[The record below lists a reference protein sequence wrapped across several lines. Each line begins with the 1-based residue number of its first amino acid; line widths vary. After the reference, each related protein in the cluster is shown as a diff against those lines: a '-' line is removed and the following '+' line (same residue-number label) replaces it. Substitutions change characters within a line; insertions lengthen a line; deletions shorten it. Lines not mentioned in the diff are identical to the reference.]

1 MSGNFSR
8 YRLSRYKK
16 SSAKKSTKS
25 TQPSDERTANG
36 YEFYIQEDQKLGNEA
51 NAAYENSYRPFNWQK
66 KIHLED
72 FNESTSRNIS
82 YETNDGI
89 KTLRQLACEKL
100 AQMIIDHPED
110 LTDSVLQ
117 NSLLTWDGG
126 WKYVWDIVAGS
137 GNDSYWVFQRFAN
150 AFGQEKKFRCHG
162 KQTYIKAF
170 DDGRIST
177 SITSNLLQSRL
188 DCMNRRLVSSK
199 SNHRIEIIP
208 RLENVGS
215 LVTELNSNQRFKFLT
230 FLDLSINHEKK
241 TWHRQVFLD
250 IMALPSLMALDVSG
264 SKNIDS
270 GILKLWVVAIKN
282 GQWKNMRLLDLGDC
296 TGIINSSSLI
306 ELMEVST
313 ENTKGRS
320 GLIYLKIPN
329 LRSSRELKEQ
339 LRFLAFAWASRHE
352 LIEKSKQ
359 TGLRFPK
366 HEFSANFGLAKKF
379 IFLRNWFNNLSN
391 NEFQLL
397 VDPEVGANYIRK
409 RYLLQEFVLNS
420 GFKLETNTSTGLE
433 YFRTSWPL
441 KLKRSLP
448 SDDYHNISNGRE
460 NPRHK
465 IRKDSRTIEKFLGL

>member
-1 MSGNFSR
+1 V
-8 YRLSRYKK
+8 K
-16 SSAKKSTKS
+16 
-25 TQPSDERTANG
+25 
-36 YEFYIQEDQKLGNEA
+36 EDQRLGNEA
-51 NAAYENSYRPFNWQK
+51 NVAYENSYRPFNWQK
-66 KIHLED
+66 KIHLDD
-72 FNESTSRNIS
+72 FDKSIPRNFS
-82 YETNDGI
+82 NETNYGV
-89 KTLRQLACEKL
+89 KSLRKLACEKL

-110 LTDSVLQ
+110 LTDSILQ

-137 GNDSYWVFQRFAN
+137 GNDSYWMFQRFAN

-170 DDGRIST
+170 EDERSST
-177 SITSNLLQSRL
+177 PILSNLLQSRL

-208 RLENVGS
+208 KLENVGS
-215 LVTELNSNQRFKFLT
+215 LVTELNSNQHFKFLT
-230 FLDLSINHEKK
+230 FLDLSTNHETK

-250 IMALPSLMALDVSG
+250 IMALPSLVALDVSG
-264 SKNIDS
+264 CKNIDS

-282 GQWKNMRLLDLGDC
+282 GQWTNMRLLDLGDC
-296 TGIINSSSLI
+296 TGITNSRNII

-320 GLIYLKIPN
+320 GLIYLKIPI
-329 LRSSRELKEQ
+329 LRSFGELKEE
-339 LRFLAFAWASRHE
+339 LRYLAFSWASRYE
-352 LIEKSKQ
+352 LIEKSKKS
-359 TGLRFPK
+359 GFRFPK

-379 IFLRNWFNNLSN
+379 IFLRNWFNNMSK
-391 NEFQLL
+391 NEPQLL
-397 VDPEVGANYIRK
+397 VDPEVGASYIRK

-420 GFKLETNTSTGLE
+420 GFKLENSTPTGLE

-441 KLKRSLP
+441 KLKRGLP
-448 SDDYHNISNGRE
+448 NYGYNNNTSNNRE
-460 NPRHK
+460 NSRHK